1 MVLVQIQNSVCQK
14 QPKDKEV
21 FDIRKNVIR
30 AVTVLSKQNR
40 ADSEDQN
47 ESRNSRDQVLR
58 RFKSKCSEQ
67 LLRAGRNRRLVTYNF
82 KHRVVCR

>member
-1 MVLVQIQNSVCQK
+1 MLVQIQNFVCQE
-14 QPKDKEV
+14 QQKDKEV
-21 FDIRKNVIR
+21 FDIRKKVIG

-58 RFKSKCSEQ
+58 RFKSKYSEQ
-67 LLRAGRNRRLVTYNF
+67 LLRAGGNRRLVTYNF